1 MSHMAHTPQLTDAQS
16 HIVTSAIQARPFL
29 RPGDLPA
36 RLVIPH
42 LAKWKRVV
50 TIGDSVN
57 EGLWDPVDTSLDMTK
72 YENQMAHPNTPLF
85 GWTDR
90 LAGHLS
96 RRRVDAGLSP
106 VEYASLAIRGK
117 LIRNI
122 VEVQLPQ
129 ALKLHPDLLIMDG
142 GGNDILR
149 PGSSVERVL
158 RYIAYG
164 LEQARETGADVIYC
178 LANQP
183 QIGGVRGAAADY
195 TARLHSL
202 LQRYDCYEV
211 DVWDYPNMVDPRLW
225 SQDMIHPSPECH
237 ERIAQ
242 IALIGLGLGADP
254 AWAHGQLRAPLPPLT
269 RTLASRLRR
278 EHHWIHNYA
287 YPWVGRRLTG
297 VSSGDGRQGKRLTPI
312 VMPPSEPH
320 PGSLILAGKY
330 GQPDLHGP
338 SAAGWVSDPAVY
350 EQNLTQKVEQA
361 RETGSVA
368 TEKSEKQAF
377 FSDDGSSAS
386 TSSATSSSHLTAH
399 VSRETNGS
407 SADVSRETSQS
418 SASSDKPVEES

>member
-1 MSHMAHTPQLTDAQS
+1 MALSQQLTDSQS
-16 HIVTSAIQARPFL
+16 QILAAALHARPFVHD
-29 RPGDLPA
+29 GSLPA

-42 LAKWKRVV
+42 LAKWKRIV

-85 GWTDR
+85 GWADR
-90 LAGHLS
+90 LAGHIS

-149 PGSSVERVL
+149 PGASVERVL
-158 RYIAYG
+158 KYIAYG
-164 LEQARETGADVIYC
+164 LEQARQSGADVIYC

-183 QIGGVRGAAADY
+183 QISSVRGAAADY

-211 DVWDYPNMVDPRLW
+211 DVWDYSNMVDPRLW

-237 ERIAQ
+237 ERVAQ

-254 AWAHGQLRAPLPPLT
+254 AWANGQLRAPLPPLT

-278 EHHWIHNYA
+278 NQKWMHDYA

-297 VSSGDGRQGKRLTPI
+297 TSSGDGRQGKRPTLI

-338 SAAGWVSDPAVY
+338 SAEGWVSDPTAY
-350 EQNLTQKVEQA
+350 EEKLTQKVEQA
-361 RETGSVA
+361 RQTGSVA

-377 FSDDGSSAS
+377 LSDDDPAASQSAPSSDS
-386 TSSATSSSHLTAH
+386 QSAPQ
-399 VSRETNGS
+399 
-407 SADVSRETSQS
+407 SAD
-418 SASSDKPVEES
+418 